1 MERQLTERLR
11 VVRLVE
17 VYGRL
22 LTSRQLRLLRMY
34 YLDDLSLGEAA
45 DQVDVTR
52 QAVFDS
58 LKCSVDELNRLEGT
72 LHLLAM
78 IEDDSRQKEV
88 LAESLDAL
96 EQTIAGLDGQVD
108 QNTLIKMADEIAA
121 LRRACR

>member
-58 LKCSVDELNRLEGT
+58 LKRSVDELNRLEGT

-78 IEDDSRQKEV
+78 IEDDSRQKEL

-96 EQTIAGLDGQVD
+96 ERTIAGLDGHVD

>member
-1 MERQLTERLR
+1 M
-11 VVRLVE
+11 RLVE

-58 LKCSVDELNRLEGT
+58 LKRSVDELNRLEGT

-78 IEDDSRQKEV
+78 IEDDSRQKEL
-88 LAESLDAL
+88 LAESLDEL

-108 QNTLIKMADEIAA
+108 QNRLIKMADEIAA

>member
-58 LKCSVDELNRLEGT
+58 LKRSVDELNRLEGT

-78 IEDDSRQKEV
+78 IEDDSRRKEL

>member
-58 LKCSVDELNRLEGT
+58 LKRSVDELNRLEGT

-78 IEDDSRQKEV
+78 IEDDSRQKEL

>member
-1 MERQLTERLR
+1 MERRLTERLR

-58 LKCSVDELNRLEGT
+58 LKRSVDELNRLEGT

-78 IEDDSRQKEV
+78 IEDDSRQKELLV
-88 LAESLDAL
+88 ESLDAL

>member
-78 IEDDSRQKEV
+78 IEDDSRQKEL